1 MSGPVTPLEL
11 RELGKFYG
19 RHVALRGVSLTVS
32 AGEVVGLLGP
42 NGAGKTTL
50 LSIAAGLQAPSEG
63 ERQLGAAVSAAVSL
77 EQRGR
82 MAYVGH
88 ATQLYPL
95 LTATENLELF
105 EGLRAVADLK
115 TDPLMPWLERLGLA
129 HAADRLVRTFSRGMM
144 QRLCLA
150 RAMAG
155 RPELLLLDE
164 PFTALDRDGRHLL
177 TRELR
182 DQAARGVAVLLSS
195 HDLEAMLDATDRVIL
210 LQAGE
215 VVGQVAR
222 DPMTTYR
229 DRVLGLT

>member
-1 MSGPVTPLEL
+1 MGGPVTPLQL
-11 RELGKFYG
+11 RDLGKYYG
-19 RHVALRGVSLTVS
+19 RQVALRGVSLDVR

-50 LSIAAGLQAPSEG
+50 LSIAAGLLAPSEG
-63 ERQLGAAVSAAVSL
+63 QRFFGETESPAVSL

-95 LTATENLELF
+95 LTAEENLELF
-105 EGLRAVADLK
+105 QNLRAAADLS
-115 TDPLMPWLERLGLA
+115 TDPAGPWLERMGLGDA
-129 HAADRLVRTFSRGMM
+129 SDRQVRTFSRGMM

-164 PFTALDRDGRHLL
+164 PFTSLDRDGRALL

-182 DQAARGVAVLLSS
+182 EQAARGVAVLLSS
-195 HDLEAMLDATDRVIL
+195 HDLEAMLDATDRVVL
-210 LQAGE
+210 LRAGE
-215 VVGQVAR
+215 AVGEVAR
-222 DPMTTYR
+222 EPFGTYR
-229 DRVLGLT
+229 DRVLALL